1 MNVKK
6 IMTAG
11 LAVTLIVTS
20 LDYPVYADNKSNQSN
35 YTNLSGYHAE
45 FDPEAKSLDR
55 DGTLQPSKAGR
66 LAEVPAVYNPIEDN
80 STMPDLRDQNP
91 YGTCWAFSSI
101 ALAEMSLL
109 RKENKLIDL
118 SELHLVYYT
127 NSTLSDPLGGT
138 DGDTNGVPAGENMLY
153 IGGNQSFAMQ
163 TLAAWK
169 GAETEAKVP
178 YSSAYYVVQNGLD
191 SSYAFDDVAHLKN
204 GYIININSDAD
215 EAKKLIMENGAISVS
230 YNSQKGTY
238 DDVNNSYYCS
248 DTKAG
253 IDHAV
258 TIVGWDDDFS
268 NSKFEGTEKP
278 SGNGAW
284 LVRNSWGGSGYSYS
298 GYFWLSYYDKSLSGT
313 AYAFEFVSDQNSKD
327 DEFYDNNYQ
336 YDGGAYSG
344 IVYNYNK
351 AANVFRAQ
359 RGHETLK
366 AISFGTADTNE
377 KYTVKIY
384 KDLTSA
390 ENPESGILVSTTT
403 GSTTFEGMYTVK
415 LATSVDLKYGDK
427 YSVVVELSG
436 ADETSFLREVPI
448 SAGFFESTTD
458 SKEGQSFLYINYASK
473 WSDCTNDNIND
484 KGNIRIKAYTDTIDD
499 NKTVVPESDL
509 AVVTDADT
517 FYMDKINNSV
527 SFTTKVMNTQNNTQ
541 INYDTVCELSQE
553 AINQGYKVEMN
564 EDGTYTLSYEGD
576 SMSPSQ
582 SYNMRVYAVD
592 YNGDKTSVYKDVAIV
607 VQKPKIEDCTIDI
620 LQKDWTYSG
629 VACEPRVSV
638 YTRGQILT
646 KGIDYDISYSNNVN
660 AGTATVTITGK
671 NSYRGTATKTFTI
684 AKSSKYISMATNA
697 YEMYLDSDPCYLNV
711 LVPTGESLL
720 YTSSNPNI
728 VKVDAN
734 GLITPMGTG
743 DAVITISSPESN
755 NYFAAQD
762 IQVYVRINGNSGSQ
776 NPSDDGNYSNN
787 SDDAD
792 RGGSDIA
799 SKAAKSITVRTRKYN
814 KVYGAKAFSLGAGTC
829 TGETLK
835 YLSSDRKVA
844 VVNSAGKVTIKGTG
858 IAVITITSP
867 ESTRYNAAEP
877 VKITIKVAPKAVSI
891 LSAKNIKGKKI
902 KAAWKADKNASGY
915 QIVYSLKK
923 NFKNSKVVTIK
934 SNKTTRMVI
943 KKLKKGRTYYVRIR
957 AYKTSKGRKIYGAYS
972 KIIKTNIK
980 K

>member
-1 MNVKK
+1 MNIKK
-6 IMTAG
+6 IMAAS
-11 LAVTLIVTS
+11 LAAALIVTS
-20 LDYPVYADNKSNQSN
+20 PNYPIYADNQSNQN
-35 YTNLSGYHAE
+35 DYTNLSGYHDE
-45 FDPEAKSLDR
+45 SDLEAKPLVEDDIKS
-55 DGTLQPSKAGR
+55 PSKASR
-66 LAEVPAVYNPIEDN
+66 SVEVPSVYNPISDN
-80 STMPDLRDQNP
+80 SIMPDIRNQNP
-91 YGTCWAFSSI
+91 YGTCWAFSAT

-127 NSTLSDPLGGT
+127 NSTQIDPLGGT
-138 DGDTNGVPAGENMLY
+138 DGDINSVPTGQSMLEM
-153 IGGNQSFAMQ
+153 GGNLSSAMA
-163 TLAAWK
+163 TFAAWK
-169 GAETEAKVP
+169 GAVTEEKVP
-178 YSSAYYVVQNGLD
+178 YADAYNVEQNGLD
-191 SSYAFDDVAHLKN
+191 SSYAFDDVAHFKN
-204 GYIININSDAD
+204 GYLVNIRSNAY
-215 EAKKLIMENGAISVS
+215 EAKKLIMENGALGVKYNASDGK
-230 YNSQKGTY
+230 YNSE
-238 DDVNNSYYCS
+238 NNTYYCLKS
-248 DTKAG
+248 SG
-253 IDHAV
+253 VNHAV
-258 TIVGWDDDFS
+258 TVVGWDDNFS
-268 NSKFEGTEKP
+268 KDKFDGDEKP
-278 SGNGAW
+278 SGDGAW

-298 GYFWLSYYDKSLSGT
+298 GYFWMSYYDRSLSST

-336 YDGGAYSG
+336 YDGGAGSG
-344 IVYNYNK
+344 EAYNFNK
-351 AANVFRAQ
+351 AANVFRAK

-366 AISFGTADTNE
+366 AILFGTADTNE
-377 KYTVKIY
+377 NYTVRIY
-384 KDLTSA
+384 KNLTSA
-390 ENPESGILVSTTT
+390 ANPESGTLVSTTT
-403 GSTTFEGMYTVK
+403 GSTTFAGMYTVK
-415 LATSVDLKYGDK
+415 LDTPVDLKYGDK

-436 ADETSFLREVPI
+436 TGRTSFIREMPI
-448 SAGFFESTTD
+448 NVESQKTIPD
-458 SKEGQSFLYINYASK
+458 SKVGQSFLYVNYLSK
-473 WSDCTNDNIND
+473 WRDCTNDNIND

-499 NKTVVPESDL
+499 NKTIVPESDL
-509 AVVTDADT
+509 AIVTDTDT
-517 FYMDKINNSV
+517 LGIDMVNRSMT
-527 SFTTKVMNTQNNTQ
+527 FTAKVMNTQTNTQ
-541 INYDTVCELSQE
+541 AEFDTVCELPQE
-553 AINQGYKVEMN
+553 AIDQGYVVETN
-564 EDGTYTLSYEGD
+564 EDGTYTLSFEGG
-576 SMSPSQ
+576 SSLPSQ
-582 SYNMRVYAVD
+582 SYNVRVYVVD
-592 YNGDKTSVYKDVAIV
+592 YNGNKTSTYKDVAIV

-620 LQKDWTYSG
+620 LQKNWTYSG

-671 NSYRGTATKTFTI
+671 NSYRGTTTKTFTI

-776 NPSDDGNYSNN
+776 DPSDDGNYS
-787 SDDAD
+787 DDD
-792 RGGSDIA
+792 SYNGGNTA

-934 SNKTTRMVI
+934 SNKTTRTVI

-957 AYKTSKGRKIYGAYS
+957 AYKTSKGKKIYGAYS